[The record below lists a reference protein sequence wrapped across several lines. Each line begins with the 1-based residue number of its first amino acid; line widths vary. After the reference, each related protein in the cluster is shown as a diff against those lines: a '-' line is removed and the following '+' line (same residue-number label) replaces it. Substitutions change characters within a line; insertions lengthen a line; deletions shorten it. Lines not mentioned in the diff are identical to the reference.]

1 MSDLAGPV
9 LDDAGR
15 ELDRIRL
22 LGLRARGHHGVYEHE
37 RRDGQ
42 DFAADVVLHLD
53 TRAAGS
59 ADDLARTVS
68 YADVAEDVVAV
79 LTGEPVDLVET
90 LAGRIAD
97 AVLAREGVR
106 AVDVTVH
113 KPQAPLSVPF
123 DDVQVSVRRRA
134 NEPSRAGEPSRAH
147 GAGEPSRAN
156 EIEDMV
162 AGTTMS
168 SISSP
173 SGEVAPGSAGTDEA
187 TQADDVLRRRPAA
200 PVPVVLALGA
210 NLGDAVATLRLAVAD
225 LAHADGVAVTTV
237 SPLART
243 APVLAPGQ
251 APQPDY
257 LNAVVLGTTTLA
269 PVELLA
275 LAHRVE
281 DAHGR
286 ERTERWG
293 ARTLDVDV
301 VTVGDVVSDDADL
314 TLPHPRAHERA
325 FVLAPWARAD
335 PTAVLPG
342 PHGGAVADLAARA
355 RDRDT
360 LSWAGEDWLVHEPRP
375 AAPGATW

>member
-9 LDDAGR
+9 LDGAGH

-59 ADDLARTVS
+59 TDDLARTVS
-68 YADVAEDVVAV
+68 YADVAEDVVAI
-79 LTGEPVDLVET
+79 LAGEPVDLVET

-97 AVLAREGVR
+97 AVLARPGVQ

-134 NEPSRAGEPSRAH
+134 GEPSGAH
-147 GAGEPSRAN
+147 GGGEPAPAN
-156 EIEDMV
+156 EIEEMV
-162 AGTTMS
+162 AGTT
-168 SISSP
+168 ISTISLP
-173 SGEVAPGSAGTDEA
+173 SGDLAS
-187 TQADDVLRRRPAA
+187 DDALRRRPSG
-200 PVPVVLALGA
+200 PVSFVLALGA

-243 APVLAPGQ
+243 APVLARGQ

-286 ERTERWG
+286 VRTERWG
-293 ARTLDVDV
+293 ARTLDVDI
-301 VTVGDVVSDDADL
+301 VTVGDLVDTGAGL

-342 PHGGAVADLAARA
+342 PHGGTVADLAARA
-355 RDRDT
+355 GDRDALT
-360 LSWAGEDWLVHEPRP
+360 WAGEDWLVHDPRP
-375 AAPGATW
+375 AGREAAR